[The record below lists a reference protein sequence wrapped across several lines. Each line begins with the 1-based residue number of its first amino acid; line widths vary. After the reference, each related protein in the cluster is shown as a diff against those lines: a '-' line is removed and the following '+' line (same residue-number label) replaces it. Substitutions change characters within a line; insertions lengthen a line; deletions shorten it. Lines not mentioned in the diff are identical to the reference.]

1 MNEKEKNYRTSAFY
15 TDGGGGYLYRYW
27 VMSPAYQKPG
37 YQIKEHEKGVYCGAT
52 SRIADSISEREA
64 LAKLA
69 ELERNGAAH
78 GRKVTGRDL
87 DELGPD
93 YSDAQLFTDQ
103 HEANVA
109 EKVYEQLKKRRPGP
123 GFRPK

>member
-1 MNEKEKNYRTSAFY
+1 MADDEKTFRTSAFY
-15 TDGGGGYLYRYW
+15 TDGHGGYLYRYW
-27 VMSPAYQKPG
+27 VMSPAYQRPG
-37 YQIKEHEKGVYCGAT
+37 YQIKEHEKGVTCGMT
-52 SRIADSISEREA
+52 FRIEDSLSERDA

-69 ELERNGAAH
+69 EMESKG
-78 GRKVTGRDL
+78 GKKVSGRDL

-93 YSDAQLFTDQ
+93 YHAATLFADE

-109 EKVYEQLKKRRPGP
+109 EKTYERLKKRRPGP

>member
-1 MNEKEKNYRTSAFY
+1 MSNKEKIWRTSAFY
-15 TDGGGGYLYRYW
+15 TNGGGGYLYRYW

-37 YQIKEHEKGVYCGAT
+37 YQIKEHEKGVNCGST
-52 SRIADSISEREA
+52 VRIADSISERDA

-69 ELERNGAAH
+69 ELERGG
-78 GRKVTGRDL
+78 GRKVTARDL

-93 YSDAQLFTDQ
+93 YRDAQLFTDQ